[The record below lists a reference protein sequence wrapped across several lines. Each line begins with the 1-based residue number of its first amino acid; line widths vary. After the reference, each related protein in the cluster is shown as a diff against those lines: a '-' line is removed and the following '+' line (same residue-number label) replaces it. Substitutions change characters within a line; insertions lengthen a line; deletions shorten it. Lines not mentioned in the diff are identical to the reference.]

1 MWCQSV
7 CREQY
12 SKLVACCFRVFN
24 QCRAESQVSRICCKC
39 ISATSSKVS
48 YVAVDNAPSVKWGDC
63 RPCIHMITFSLF
75 GLPTQYA
82 LVPSFKITISGTE
95 PAFFAYAG
103 YTESRGVVMNL
114 RLISISTS
122 HKQSASLLVLVDCD
136 TVEQCSASSQLYMA
150 GQRRGAGLS
159 TKW

>member
-7 CREQY
+7 CKEQY
-12 SKLVACCFRVFN
+12 SKLFTCCFRVFN

-39 ISATSSKVS
+39 ISATSRKVS
-48 YVAVDNAPSVKWGDC
+48 KVAVDNAPSVKWRDG

-82 LVPSFKITISGTE
+82 LVPSFKVTISGTT

-103 YTESRGVVMNL
+103 YIESRGGVMNL
-114 RLISISTS
+114 RLISISTN
-122 HKQSASLLVLVDCD
+122 HNQSASLLMLVDCD
-136 TVEQCSASSQLYMA
+136 TVQQRSAGSQLYMT
-150 GQRRGAGLS
+150 G
-159 TKW
+159 